1 MPRQTIQ
8 AMLVISRLDWCR
20 RHGQGDGGDD
30 ERCYQEL
37 AGRGQDTADAAD
49 LFHGND
55 QQGEADGAQETADQA
70 PRQAVGLNVG
80 AIDAE
85 DADRNDD
92 HGAYFRDRKGLM
104 EDEVRQDHNQD
115 GPAVAHEGCQADADM
130 LVGFVEEEPVP
141 GQEEARQD
149 QPDQGRAGRAAQAAP
164 FAAGRRQDEQEK
176 TAQDRTGQ
184 DDFITRQGNMAGD
197 DTVRAENDSSQDEFD
212 VRIFHERP
220 SFEWMILL

>member
-1 MPRQTIQ
+1 MGHIQ
-8 AMLVISRLDWCR
+8 ADRCR

-30 ERCYQEL
+30 ERCHQEL

-55 QQGEADGAQETADQA
+55 QQGEADGAKETADQA
-70 PRQAVGLNVG
+70 SRQAVGLVCG
-80 AIDAE
+80 AVDAE
-85 DADRNDD
+85 DADRDDD
-92 HGAYFRDRKGLM
+92 HGAYFGDREGLM
-104 EDEVRQDHNQD
+104 EDEVRQDHDQD

-130 LVGFVEEEPVP
+130 LVGLVEEEPVP

-197 DTVRAENDSSQDEFD
+197 DAVRAENDSSQDEFD
-212 VRIFHERP
+212 VRVFHERP